1 MTCPVLFHKSRLPLK
16 PKNRTQI
23 QPDSTSRT
31 VALAL
36 SITQHTMPP
45 MAPLSTSRTDTTP
58 RLTDP
63 REHSHRLLLLLLR
76 LPHRAMSELPLQVP
90 PLMQRREPRRLARL
104 RISLLR
110 RPHRRYR
117 VRDKARRLRQR
128 ILQAEALSAAPAAA
142 LAPCLS
148 CHRK

>member
-16 PKNRTQI
+16 PKNRTQT

-45 MAPLSTSRTDTTP
+45 MAPLSTLRTDTTP
-58 RLTDP
+58 PLTDL
-63 REHSHRLLLLLLR
+63 REHSHRLLLLLVR
-76 LPHRAMSELPLQVP
+76 PPHRAMSELLLQAP
-90 PLMQRREPRRLARL
+90 PLMQRREPRRLGRS

-110 RPHRRYR
+110 RPRRR
-117 VRDKARRLRQR
+117 WGVRDKVRRLRQR
-128 ILQAEALSAAPAAA
+128 IPQAEPLSAAPAAA
-142 LAPCLS
+142 LAP
-148 CHRK
+148 